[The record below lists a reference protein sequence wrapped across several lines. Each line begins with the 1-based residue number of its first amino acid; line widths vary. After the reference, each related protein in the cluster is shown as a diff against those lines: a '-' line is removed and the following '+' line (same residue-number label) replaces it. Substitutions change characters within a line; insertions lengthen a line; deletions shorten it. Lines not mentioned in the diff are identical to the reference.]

1 MTPEQDRKA
10 AAAHFTAARSAWR
23 IGQKFTSMG
32 RQRQPGFHARRK
44 ARRAA
49 MQALYQWDLSGGSA
63 SEIEAQFRAEQPMEG
78 VDLDYFA
85 ELLRGTLA
93 EVAALDEAIA
103 RHVDRPLAQV
113 DPVERAILRLAAYE
127 LAHRLEVP
135 YRVVIDEAVELAKR
149 FGAENG
155 HRFVNGV
162 LDRLARE
169 LRAVETAAS
178 GGAGA

>member
-1 MTPEQDRKA
+1 MF
-10 AAAHFTAARSAWR
+10 HGRS
-23 IGQKFTSMG
+23 
-32 RQRQPGFHARRK
+32 K

-63 SEIEAQFRAEQPMEG
+63 REIEAQFRAEQPMDG

-85 ELLRGTLA
+85 ELLHGTLA
-93 EVAALDEAIA
+93 NVEALDAMLA
-103 RHVDRPLAQV
+103 RHAERPAAQI

-135 YRVVIDEAVELAKR
+135 YRVVIDEAVRLARR

-162 LDRLARE
+162 LDRVARE